1 MPIIEMHLMTGRTI
15 EQKRRV
21 VAAVAEATATALG
34 VDKNTVRI
42 LITEHGLDEFAV
54 AGVTAGQKAELAAA
68 AAATAAGASEAA
80 AKAKSTT

>member
-1 MPIIEMHLMTGRTI
+1 MPIIEMHLMTGRTV

-54 AGVTAGQKAELAAA
+54 AGVTKGQQLEEAAA
-68 AAATAAGASEAA
+68 AQA
-80 AKAKSTT
+80 AKTPA